1 MAKTGAERNAEYR
14 ARKKESTDEN
24 GQPVAQM
31 NVYVSAANRAR
42 LTALAKRNGLT
53 QAQML
58 NKIIEE
64 SSYVREL
71 EKDKDDFL
79 SGQFSGNDESGSDI

>member
-31 NVYVSAANRAR
+31 NVYVSAANCAR

-58 NKIIEE
+58 NK
-64 SSYVREL
+64 
-71 EKDKDDFL
+71 
-79 SGQFSGNDESGSDI
+79 NH